1 MHPKFSMEYFARK
14 DYFYGTGR

>member
-1 MHPKFSMEYFARK
+1 MHPKFSMEYFAGK